1 MTIRKAWIACG
12 PALIALAQMTT
23 PSSAGASYMM
33 VPICGE
39 YRGQA
44 VPIRI
49 DDLAPGAP
57 ILCAAGPA
65 AALLRGWKVAQTLI
79 EVWSG
84 VATATRDI
92 IDAARTVSPHE
103 TILRI
108 GPAVA
113 QLNHP

>member
-44 VPIRI
+44 VPIRLPRK
-49 DDLAPGAP
+49 DDGPGGAP
-57 ILCAAGPA
+57 CCKICHSAMRKRIPGDSCCD
-65 AALLRGWKVAQTLI
+65 G
-79 EVWSG
+79 E
-84 VATATRDI
+84 D
-92 IDAARTVSPHE
+92 DAD
-103 TILRI
+103 
-108 GPAVA
+108 AV
-113 QLNHP
+113 